1 MVKDA
6 EIEQV
11 LSLPNEK
18 WQRKKLRLP
27 HSQKRDVE
35 KPQKRRSRESTLLK
49 PEFGIRLCHKVYG
62 TTRHDISSLHKC
74 EWLSIVCKK

>member
-1 MVKDA
+1 MLGLCALLGGFFVT
-6 EIEQV
+6 
-11 LSLPNEK
+11 SN
-18 WQRKKLRLP
+18 
-27 HSQKRDVE
+27 
-35 KPQKRRSRESTLLK
+35 RESGEGRYDIQLKPVKYSKK